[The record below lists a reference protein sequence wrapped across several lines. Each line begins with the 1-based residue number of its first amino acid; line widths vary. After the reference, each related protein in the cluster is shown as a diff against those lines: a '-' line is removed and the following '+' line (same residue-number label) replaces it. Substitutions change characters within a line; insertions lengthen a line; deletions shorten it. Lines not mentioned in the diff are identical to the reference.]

1 MVLESADGFS
11 LGLDDSDQPDE
22 DEKQN
27 NVKEEA
33 KSKLWI
39 ELDDG
44 FFDIEKENKG
54 FSLLDDDDGK
64 QILGYL

>member
-1 MVLESADGFS
+1 MVLDSADGFS
-11 LGLDDSDQPDE
+11 LGLDDSDQPEE
-22 DEKQN
+22 DEKQD

-33 KSKLWI
+33 KSKLYI
-39 ELDDG
+39 ELDG
-44 FFDIEKENKG
+44 RFFNIEKENKG

>member
-22 DEKQN
+22 DEKQD

-33 KSKLWI
+33 KSKLYI
-39 ELDDG
+39 ELDG
-44 FFDIEKENKG
+44 RFF
-54 FSLLDDDDGK
+54 
-64 QILGYL
+64 

>member
-1 MVLESADGFS
+1 MVLDSADGFS
-11 LGLDDSDQPDE
+11 LGLDDSDQPEE
-22 DEKQN
+22 DEKHN
-27 NVKEEA
+27 NVKQQT
-33 KSKLWI
+33 KSNLYI
-39 ELDDG
+39 ELDDR